1 MGAREQ
7 QLIAVVGWLMTA
19 ISALSDPF
27 APDRKAARDAVAEA
41 QTLIDELSGETHG
54 GQAEAASSG
63 SA

>member
-41 QTLIDELSGETHG
+41 QKLMDELGETHG
-54 GQAEAASSG
+54 GQTAASG
-63 SA
+63 SSA